1 MLLRWRRHESMHAAR
16 IMFRRIFVN
25 INGLSVFIGHPGE
38 HAIMR
43 NAHEMRH
50 WPSGSL
56 RAAQVAH
63 VDAGDLWR
71 KRQTCILN
79 VKSFKLGPN
88 NYKKGWKH

>member
-1 MLLRWRRHESMHAAR
+1 MLLGWRGHKGMHAAG

-25 INGLSVFIGHPGE
+25 VNGLSMFIGHSGE

-71 KRQTCILN
+71 KRQTCIL
-79 VKSFKLGPN
+79 KSKMIQI
-88 NYKKGWKH
+88 KSQ